1 MAENKTT
8 GGRGKKQCPK
18 CEQYLAAAL
27 RRCECGHTFASSSK
41 AKTKKAKFAIT
52 EEQVRVVMEIQNKL
66 NDDPELTAEAIE
78 EAKKPID
85 LNAALSSGMNNA
97 EIKKLIKRRESQEA
111 EGTTLAKLRKRD
123 LEKIIA
129 ILKAG

>member
-1 MAENKTT
+1 
-8 GGRGKKQCPK
+8 
-18 CEQYLAAAL
+18 
-27 RRCECGHTFASSSK
+27 
-41 AKTKKAKFAIT
+41 
-52 EEQVRVVMEIQNKL
+52 MEIQNKL